1 MMTAMQPNRVREPGV
16 SDNLHVRTL
25 TERSVSNGRFHHRDG
40 PDSRGHLGVCAVVML
55 GLRHPGADPDA
66 SFWRHTA
73 TRVGEDLSGVRHR

>member
-1 MMTAMQPNRVREPGV
+1 RKGRSRMVVFIIAMVLILAV
-16 SDNLHVRTL
+16 A
-25 TERSVSNGRFHHRDG
+25 
-40 PDSRGHLGVCAVVML
+40 LGVCAVVML

>member
-1 MMTAMQPNRVREPGV
+1 MVVFIIALVLILAV
-16 SDNLHVRTL
+16 A
-25 TERSVSNGRFHHRDG
+25 
-40 PDSRGHLGVCAVVML
+40 LGVCAVVML